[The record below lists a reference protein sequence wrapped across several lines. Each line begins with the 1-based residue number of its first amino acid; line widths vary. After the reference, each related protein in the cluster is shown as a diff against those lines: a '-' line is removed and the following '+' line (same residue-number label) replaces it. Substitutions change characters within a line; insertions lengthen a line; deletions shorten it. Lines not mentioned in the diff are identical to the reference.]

1 MYRWKMASR
10 SSVFMDPHVFTYSYE
25 DQFDI
30 SHSATPEAPAEYP
43 IHIHDRYEIYY
54 FLSGDVTY
62 FIEGQGYS
70 LNKHDLLVI
79 NTGELH
85 RPIFNSSSRYER
97 ITVHFRP
104 EYISSFQQKD
114 YNLLYCFERR
124 KLGHHN
130 RIDGSDII
138 DNHIDRYF
146 ENIKKYAMECLRE
159 SDLMIKTYFLQMLVS
174 LNRIFAEK
182 KTAPENTMAYDE
194 KIVGILDYIN
204 NHLHEQ
210 ITLDLLEEKFYV
222 SKYYLCH
229 LFRKNTGVTV
239 GEYIAYKRI
248 LKAKELLIRGTP
260 VLETCHAVGFRDYS
274 NFYKTFRRLE
284 GVSPREYKQ

>member
-1 MYRWKMASR
+1 
-10 SSVFMDPHVFTYSYE
+10 MDPHVFTYSYE

-182 KTAPENTMAYDE
+182 RPPRKTPWLMT
-194 KIVGILDYIN
+194 
-204 NHLHEQ
+204 
-210 ITLDLLEEKFYV
+210 
-222 SKYYLCH
+222 
-229 LFRKNTGVTV
+229 
-239 GEYIAYKRI
+239 
-248 LKAKELLIRGTP
+248 
-260 VLETCHAVGFRDYS
+260 
-274 NFYKTFRRLE
+274 
-284 GVSPREYKQ
+284 